1 MVFNNPMTT
10 QREVTVSEEQ
20 FTTVDDGVDVCF
32 QTFGDP
38 TDPALLLVMGLG
50 GPMTWWDPDLC
61 TMLAERGFFVIR
73 YDNRDTGRS
82 TKLRHE
88 RVGRGDLIKAFLGR
102 PVRAP
107 YSLSRMGEDGLAILD
122 HLGID
127 KAHIAG
133 VSMGGMI
140 VQTIAIE
147 HPDRVLSMVSI
158 MSTTGS
164 RKVGFL
170 DPKLMPG
177 MIAPRSGG
185 RDQYVENSA
194 TFWQKIASPDY
205 PEPIA
210 EAVDRAEVTW
220 DRGFSASGVVRHMLA
235 ILTQANRTTA
245 LGRLKMPSA
254 VMHGLNDRMVHV
266 SGGRATARAIPGCE
280 LTLVPGM
287 GHDLPA
293 ALFGQIVSVITR
305 TATRASTR
313 A

>member
-1 MVFNNPMTT
+1 MVFNSIMTT
-10 QREVTVSEEQ
+10 QPEITVSEEQ
-20 FTTVDDGVDVCF
+20 FTTVDDGVEICF

-38 TDPALLLVMGLG
+38 SNPALLLVMGLG
-50 GPMTWWDPDLC
+50 GPMTWWDPELC
-61 TMLAERGFFVIR
+61 TKLADHGFLVIR

-82 TKLRHE
+82 TKLKHA
-88 RVGRGDLIKAFLGR
+88 RVGRGDLVKAFLGR

-140 VQTIAIE
+140 VQTLAVE
-147 HPDRVLSMVSI
+147 HPERVLSMVSI

-170 DPKLMPG
+170 DPKLMPA

-205 PEPIA
+205 PEPLQ
-210 EAVDRAEVTW
+210 EAIDRAEVTW

-235 ILTQANRTTA
+235 ILTQPNRTAA
-245 LGRLKMPSA
+245 LAELTMPTA
-254 VMHGLNDRMVHV
+254 VMHGLKDRMVHV

-280 LTLVPGM
+280 LVLVPGM
-287 GHDLPA
+287 GHDIPA
-293 ALFGQIVSVITR
+293 ALFDQIVSVVAR
-305 TATRASTR
+305 TAARA
-313 A
+313 